1 MYLIIGSGLSGA
13 VIAERISNI
22 LKEKVIIIEKLEHI
36 GGNCYDYIDETT
48 GILCNK
54 YGAHIFHTNNEEVW
68 EYINSFETKW
78 IRWEH
83 KVLSLIDNKYI
94 PIPINITSVNELLNE
109 TINNSKEMDEWL
121 KKNQIKYENIKN
133 SEEMAKSRIG
143 EDLYNKLIK
152 NYTYKQWN
160 KYPKELDKSVLERI
174 PVKNNY
180 DTRYFTDK
188 YQVLPDKGYTN
199 FIKQLLNNKL
209 ITIILNT
216 DYNEY
221 KKNNDLSIFKK
232 IIYTGSIDKYFDN
245 INEKLEYRSINF
257 IKEIYENMN
266 YYQPNSVINYPN
278 MNVPYTRIVEYK
290 HFLNQKSKHTIIFK
304 EITTD
309 IGEPYYPVPTER
321 NKLLY
326 DKYKELAD
334 KENNVLFVGR
344 LANYKYFNMDE
355 AILNSLNIFNNN
367 INIL

>member
-1 MYLIIGSGLSGA
+1 MYIKYYLDKYNFNNLEKYKIHLYYKIYDDNK
-13 VIAERISNI
+13 IFI
-22 LKEKVIIIEKLEHI
+22 KEINEKKE
-36 GGNCYDYIDETT
+36 NNEKIDSDI
-48 GILCNK
+48 ILCN
-54 YGAHIFHTNNEEVW
+54 E
-68 EYINSFETKW
+68 
-78 IRWEH
+78 
-83 KVLSLIDNKYI
+83 
-94 PIPINITSVNELLNE
+94 NELCN
-109 TINNSKEMDEWL
+109 
-121 KKNQIKYENIKN
+121 ENIQSEEEIKLWLEQNQTKYDVITN

-143 EDLYNKLIK
+143 EILYEKLIK
-152 NYTYKQWN
+152 DYTYKQWN

-326 DKYKELAD
+326 DK
-334 KENNVLFVGR
+334 FIF
-344 LANYKYFNMDE
+344 FN
-355 AILNSLNIFNNN
+355 
-367 INIL
+367 